1 MKVLQNVWIMEKS
14 GIVIFHRAFDESIA
28 PQMFGAMMSALN
40 TFADHLSNG
49 GLSNF
54 ESNNRRFT
62 FIKKHDLIFIANSSK
77 SFPQKKVNKELG
89 KVANKF
95 LKLYSDKIDLSTG
108 KIGSFAEFNN
118 EIEDSLEEKTD

>member
-54 ESNNRRFT
+54 ELNNRRFT

-77 SFPQKKVNKELG
+77 RFPQKKVNKELE
-89 KVANKF
+89 KIAKKF
-95 LKLYSDKIDLSTG
+95 LKLYSDKLDFSTG
-108 KIGSFAEFNN
+108 KIGSFIEFKN
-118 EIEDSLEEKTD
+118 EIEDALEEKED

>member
-14 GIVIFHRAFDESIA
+14 GIVIFHRAFDESIP

-40 TFADHLSNG
+40 TFADHLSEG
-49 GLSNF
+49 GLSSF
-54 ESNNRRFT
+54 DLDNRRFT

-77 SFPQKKVNKELG
+77 RFPQKKVNKALEKVG
-89 KVANKF
+89 KRF

-108 KIGSFAEFNN
+108 KIGSFVEFNN
-118 EIEDSLEEKTD
+118 EIEDSLEEKTN

>member
-28 PQMFGAMMSALN
+28 PQLFGAMMSALN
-40 TFADHLSNG
+40 TFAEHLSDG

-54 ESNNRRFT
+54 ELNNRRFT
-62 FIKKHDLIFIANSSK
+62 FIKKHGLIFIANSSK
-77 SFPQKKVNKELG
+77 RFHQKKVNKELE
-89 KVANKF
+89 KVAKKF

-108 KIGSFAEFNN
+108 KIGSFTEFKN
-118 EIEDSLEEKTD
+118 EIEDALEEKTD